1 MLLYYSYLSANEIQM
16 NSVMRNVRFRVQCER
31 DISSFHKG
39 KISSERM
46 VRSGKEGHEKE
57 EAIIIRKKLSMV
69 VSCD

>member
-1 MLLYYSYLSANEIQM
+1 
-16 NSVMRNVRFRVQCER
+16 MRNVRFRVQCER